1 MIQHLANNNAIV
13 GDENSA
19 FTFEVINPRENIT
32 SQNPW
37 SPIDAFSSKGFV
49 SRYADWNVF
58 PFGSSNNLPV
68 QIRNIV
74 YSNSIVPGMMNRK
87 LGLNWGKGPKLYAE
101 EFDEKGNLV
110 RKYQRNAEVEK
121 WLKSWNWEKY
131 LLKASTDFSFIESHY
146 TKFIMKKGWRIGE
159 PFVYKLE
166 HIAPNKP
173 MVVGK
178 KETPTHIIL
187 QNEDDVTRPFI
198 YPLINQEEGIN
209 AGISVMYSNL
219 PSFCSDFFAIPHIM
233 GTVPWIVQNTNVPIF
248 FEALKKNAI
257 NIKYHITSPQAYWDA
272 KRDELK
278 KIAETSGVP
287 YNEKQL
293 KTFRTKILR
302 EIKEVLSGL
311 ENAGKFWHSETILQ
325 QNGMNLVEAGWK
337 ITPIEQN
344 MKEVVESQISIASK
358 SERSI
363 SAALGV
369 HAALGGIT
377 SEGSPNSGSEQYYAL
392 NNYLQTGIDIPEMV
406 IMEAINY
413 AIAINFPEIDLK
425 MGLYHDDAK
434 MQQDMSKEQ
443 RNLTT
448 PKI

>member
-1 MIQHLANNNAIV
+1 MKRAN
-13 GDENSA
+13 
-19 FTFEVINPRENIT
+19 
-32 SQNPW
+32 
-37 SPIDAFSSKGFV
+37 
-49 SRYADWNVF
+49 
-58 PFGSSNNLPV
+58 
-68 QIRNIV
+68 
-74 YSNSIVPGMMNRK
+74 
-87 LGLNWGKGPKLYAE
+87 
-101 EFDEKGNLV
+101 
-110 RKYQRNAEVEK
+110 
-121 WLKSWNWEKY
+121 
-131 LLKASTDFSFIESHY
+131 
-146 TKFIMKKGWRIGE
+146 
-159 PFVYKLE
+159 
-166 HIAPNKP
+166 
-173 MVVGK
+173 
-178 KETPTHIIL
+178 
-187 QNEDDVTRPFI
+187 
-198 YPLINQEEGIN
+198 
-209 AGISVMYSNL
+209 
-219 PSFCSDFFAIPHIM
+219 
-233 GTVPWIVQNTNVPIF
+233 
-248 FEALKKNAI
+248 
-257 NIKYHITSPQAYWDA
+257 
-272 KRDELK
+272 ELK

-293 KTFRTKILR
+293 KNFRTKILR

-413 AIAINFPEIDLK
+413 AIAINFPELDLK

>member
-1 MIQHLANNNAIV
+1 MIDFLTDNAAIV

-19 FTFEVINPRENIT
+19 FTFEVINPRENVT
-32 SQNPW
+32 SQQPW
-37 SPIDAFSSKGFV
+37 SPIDAFSTRGFV

-58 PFGSSNNLPV
+58 PFGNNGNLPA

-74 YSNSIVPGMMNRK
+74 YSNSIVPGMINRK
-87 LGLNWGKGPKLYAE
+87 VGLNWGKGPKLYAE
-101 EFDEKGNLV
+101 DFDEKGNLI
-110 RKYQRNAEVEK
+110 RKYQRNPEIEK
-121 WLKSWNWEKY
+121 WLKSWEWEKY
-131 LLKASTDFSFIESHY
+131 LLKASTDFGFIESHY
-146 TKFIMKKGWRIGE
+146 TKIVMKKGWRIGD
-159 PFVYKLE
+159 PFVHKLE

-178 KETPTHIIL
+178 KQTPTHIIIH
-187 QNEDDVTRPFI
+187 QEDDATKYDI
-198 YPLINQEEGIN
+198 YPLVNQEEGIN

-219 PSFCSDFFAIPHIM
+219 PSFCSDFFSIPHIM
-233 GTVPWIVQNTNVPIF
+233 GVVPWIVQNTNVPIF

-257 NIKYHITSPQAYWDA
+257 NIKYHITSPAAYWQM
-272 KRDELK
+272 KEEILKDEAMKKGIPYNNNQLKALK
-278 KIAETSGVP
+278 K
-287 YNEKQL
+287 
-293 KTFRTKILR
+293 KILT
-302 EIKEVLSGL
+302 EVKNVLSGL
-311 ENAGKFWHSETILQ
+311 ENAGKFWHSESVIQ
-325 QNGMNLVEAGWK
+325 VNGMNLTEVGWK

-406 IMEAINY
+406 IMEAMNY
-413 AIAINFPEIDLK
+413 ALRINFPEYDLK

>member
-1 MIQHLANNNAIV
+1 MIDFLTDNAAIV
-13 GDENSA
+13 GDETTA

-32 SQNPW
+32 NQNPW
-37 SPIDAFSSKGFV
+37 SPIDAFSTRGYV

-58 PFGSSNNLPV
+58 PFGNGNNLSV

-74 YSNSIVPGMMNRK
+74 YSNSIVPGMINRK
-87 LGLNWGKGPKLYAE
+87 VGLNWGKGPKLYLE
-101 EFDEKGNLV
+101 DYDDNGVLV
-110 RKYQRNAEVEK
+110 RKYQRNKEIER
-121 WLKSWNWEKY
+121 WLKSWDWEKY
-131 LLKASTDFSFIESHY
+131 ILKASTDFGFIESHY
-146 TKFIMKKGWRIGE
+146 SKFIMKKGWRVGE

-166 HIAPNKP
+166 HISPNKP

-178 KETPTHIIL
+178 KQTPTHIIIH
-187 QNEDDVTRPFI
+187 NDDEPIKYDV
-198 YPLINQEEGIN
+198 YPLVNKEEGIN

-219 PSFCSDFFAIPHIM
+219 PSFCSDFFSIPHIT
-233 GTVPWIVQNTNVPIF
+233 GVVPWIVQNTNVPIF

-257 NIKYHITSPQAYWDA
+257 NIKYHITSPAAFWEA
-272 KRDELK
+272 KRAELK
-278 KIAETSGVP
+278 KIAEDQGRP
-287 YNEKQL
+287 YNEKRL
-293 KTFRTKILR
+293 KDLKKSILTDV
-302 EIKEVLSGL
+302 KNVLSGL
-311 ENAGKFWHSETILQ
+311 ENAGKFWHSETIIQ
-325 QNGMNLVEAGWK
+325 INGMNLTEVGWK

-344 MKEVVESQISIASK
+344 MKEVVESQIGIANK

-369 HAALGGIT
+369 YAALGGIT
-377 SEGSPNSGSEQYYAL
+377 SESSPNSGSEQYYAL
-392 NNYLQTGIDIPEMV
+392 NNYLQIGIDIPEMV

-413 AIAINFPEIDLK
+413 AISINFPDIDLK
-425 MGLYHDDAK
+425 MGLYHNEAK